1 MRNRL
6 LTGLA
11 IGWICCAQPHAA
23 EPRVGHYA
31 KYDAGDFVII
41 SSRSANQARTFIEDL
56 SRFRITLERALGKPA
71 LNRTTPT
78 TIVIT
83 SNSDWKA
90 WLEPRQNVGG
100 YFAGG
105 RFENY
110 MALNGDYVFELS
122 RVVVFHEYTHYYL
135 ASQFSA
141 QYPPWFNEG
150 MAELM
155 GYAKF
160 DKGMAIMRIPMYR
173 VQEARDGTWIPFE
186 RLIHVKHDDPEY
198 QSHKLGPMFYAQSW
212 LTVQYGMVE
221 NRDFGR
227 QMLEYVGKL
236 NTLVPQEEAIASTFG
251 KDLVAVDAKLR
262 EYSRNKNMS
271 SGAINLGEL
280 PPVNMTAGVP
290 LSELDSIEVLSN
302 LMIETRLAPDRIR
315 PLIESL
321 QRREP
326 KSPRPAILAARLALL
341 TDDNAA
347 FDKAIAQADAAL
359 TPTETLQRRELANVL
374 LSTSNSAGPA
384 TTRKTEDVEKDTRR
398 ALKLYAEVIH
408 ADSSDIEALW
418 GFGTAATRLEKN
430 LDLAEQALLTAYQRA
445 PANGWI
451 AISLAQL
458 KGKQQKPEEMIKYL
472 RDAQRYTTDL
482 GMRRWATETLK
493 QTEEYIAER
502 NRAEAENQKQQAEY
516 QKQLAEYEKK
526 YGKPRK
532 K

>member
-1 MRNRL
+1 MKYPWLVPALTAL
-6 LTGLA
+6 LAATA
-11 IGWICCAQPHAA
+11 HAA
-23 EPRVGHYA
+23 EPRVGRYV

-41 SSRSANQARTFIEDL
+41 SSRSADQAQTYVEDL
-56 SRFRITLERALGKPA
+56 VRFQRFLERVLGKPA

-78 TIVIT
+78 VIVIT
-83 SNSDWKA
+83 SNADWKA
-90 WLEPRQNVGG
+90 WLQFRENVGG
-100 YFAGG
+100 YFHGG

-110 MALNGDYVFELS
+110 MALNGDYVFELT
-122 RVVVFHEYTHYYL
+122 RVIVFHEYTHYYL

-155 GYAKF
+155 GYVKF
-160 DKGMAIMRIPMYR
+160 DKDSAYTRVPMYR
-173 VQEARDGTWIPFE
+173 VNEARDGTWIPFE

-212 LTVQYGMVE
+212 LAVNYGMTE

-227 QMLEYVGKL
+227 QILDYIAQL
-236 NTLVPQEEAIASTFG
+236 NTLVPQDEAIANTFG
-251 KDLVAVDAKLR
+251 KDLAAIDAKLR
-262 EYSRNKNMS
+262 EFSRNKNMP
-271 SGAINLGEL
+271 SGRINLGEV

-290 LSELDSIEVLSN
+290 LGELDSIEVLAN
-302 LMIETRLAPDRIR
+302 LMIETRMPVDRIR
-315 PLIESL
+315 PLVESL

-326 KSPRPAILAARLALL
+326 ESPRPAILAARLALL
-341 TDDNAA
+341 ADDNAA
-347 FDKAIAQADAAL
+347 FDKATAQAEAAL
-359 TPTETLQRRELANVL
+359 SPTDTLQRRELANVL
-374 LSTSNSAGPA
+374 LSTSDSTGPA
-384 TTRKTEDVEKDTRR
+384 TTRKSEDVEKDTRR
-398 ALKLYAEVIH
+398 ALRLFAEVIH
-408 ADSSDIEALW
+408 ADSSDVEALW

-458 KGKQQKPEEMIKYL
+458 KGRQQKPEEMISYL

-493 QTEEYIAER
+493 QTQEYIAER
-502 NRAEAENQKQQAEY
+502 DKAEAEDQQRQAEY

-526 YGKPRK
+526 YGKPK
-532 K
+532 KK

>member
-1 MRNRL
+1 MKYPWLIPVLTAL
-6 LTGLA
+6 LGATA
-11 IGWICCAQPHAA
+11 HAA
-23 EPRVGHYA
+23 EPRIGRYV

-41 SSRSANQARTFIEDL
+41 SSRSANQAQIYVEDL
-56 SRFRITLERALGKPA
+56 VRFRRFLERVLGKPA

-90 WLEPRQNVGG
+90 WLQLRENVGG
-100 YFAGG
+100 YFHGG

-110 MALNGDYVFELS
+110 MALNGDYEFELT
-122 RVVVFHEYTHYYL
+122 RAVVFHEYTHYYL

-155 GYAKF
+155 GYVKF
-160 DKGMAIMRIPMYR
+160 DKDAAYTRVPMYR
-173 VQEARDGTWIPFE
+173 VNEARDGKWIPFE

-212 LTVQYGMVE
+212 LTVNYGMTE

-227 QMLEYVGKL
+227 QMLDYVAQL
-236 NTLVPQEEAIASTFG
+236 NKLVPQDEAIANTFG
-251 KDLVAVDAKLR
+251 SDLGAVDAKLR
-262 EYSRNKNMS
+262 EFSLNKNMV
-271 SGAINLGEL
+271 SGRITLGDV
-280 PPVNMTAGVP
+280 PPVNMSAGVP
-290 LSELDSIEVLSN
+290 LDELESIEVLAN
-302 LMIETRLAPDRIR
+302 LMIETRMPADRIR
-315 PLIESL
+315 QLVDSL

-347 FDKAIAQADAAL
+347 FDKAVAQAEAAL
-359 TPTETLQRRELANVL
+359 APTDKLQRRELANVL
-374 LSTSNSAGPA
+374 LSTSNSSGPA
-384 TTRKTEDVEKDTRR
+384 TTRKMEDTDKDTRR
-398 ALKLYAEVIH
+398 ALKLFAEVIH

-418 GFGTAATRLEKN
+418 GFGTAATRLDKN

-451 AISLAQL
+451 AVSLAQL
-458 KGKQQKPEEMIKYL
+458 KGRQQKPEEMIRYL

-502 NRAEAENQKQQAEY
+502 DRAEAENQKQQAEY

-526 YGKPRK
+526 YGKPK
-532 K
+532 KK